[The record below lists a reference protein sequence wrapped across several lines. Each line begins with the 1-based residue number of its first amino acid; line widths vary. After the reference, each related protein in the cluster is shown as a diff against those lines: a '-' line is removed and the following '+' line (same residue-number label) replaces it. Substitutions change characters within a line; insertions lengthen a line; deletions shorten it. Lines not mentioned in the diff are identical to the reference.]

1 LAWLAARSIIPPQ
14 NPELRVML
22 ADGGLE
28 ARLLRN
34 FLAQPEQA
42 QAWRAAQARVAR
54 GLSTPD
60 EALDELLGG

>member
-1 LAWLAARSIIPPQ
+1 
-14 NPELRVML
+14 ML